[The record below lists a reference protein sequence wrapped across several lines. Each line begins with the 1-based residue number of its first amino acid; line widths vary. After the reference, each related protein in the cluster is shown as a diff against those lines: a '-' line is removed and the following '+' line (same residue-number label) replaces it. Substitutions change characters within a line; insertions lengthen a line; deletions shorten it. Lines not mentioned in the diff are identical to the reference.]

1 MSRPCPKHR
10 SIHKRA
16 DARTLDGDGVVGGE
30 SRLSNSNRGCGFRWA
45 LLFVFAILLC
55 AGCDDRVAGAVGTG
69 NAGRVMGKVGP
80 ESLVKDGGY
89 AVRLVALDDEG
100 SVIDSTECDST
111 GLFRFSEHKA
121 GPYRVEV
128 WRNGRFRG
136 ETSFVIDGDVDGI
149 VVVLVEGVF
158 QQELDLSPIGL
169 VDSVFVDY
177 RENRGVKVGD
187 KWLVQTTRDT
197 AFVIHAHL
205 GGATG
210 RWEEWVVV
218 RRSGRD
224 VLFNLADSRTL
235 DFQRRIDSGAYLL
248 TPHTMALWD
257 FDSSLPGGILED
269 RSPNGNDLTFQGGAS
284 FVSSPH
290 GRAFIQSSGVP
301 LVVGPEGDT
310 LPNSLRWDRTGMM
323 TYEMRFKMDSIPK
336 GGMVLLGSETSVRI
350 WVMPSRQLVVESQ
363 IYDEVGEYL
372 RWGSVATL
380 GETVPVGEWID
391 LAVSLDWE
399 ADQIY
404 VWIDEHAV
412 PTYTRSDW
420 GRGSWM
426 VNDSAGA
433 FCVGGASWDR
443 RPSHFQL
450 DEVRISDTLIF
461 GKGLPIEFSEVEL
474 VSSLSLSEGVAI
486 FAGAGVDQ
494 VCSDCSSVLLGF
506 DATTQHVGAY
516 AWKPQIPASVLGKKI
531 VSAALVVFDTAV
543 SVVDATTDYRLFRI
557 EEDWSREDEATGWIL
572 GREWTRRV
580 SANPVAMSPRN
591 AGSSGG
597 LVFEITN
604 LVQNWVDDSNR
615 NHGVLLRAVD
625 ENAPGVGFFAAG
637 TPDDRGRKMQIEV
650 RYR

>member
-1 MSRPCPKHR
+1 MSRPCLNQL
-10 SIHKRA
+10 SIRRVGMCRANESLFKRVSH
-16 DARTLDGDGVVGGE
+16 LDGAIWRCGGWWM
-30 SRLSNSNRGCGFRWA
+30 LFLA
-45 LLFVFAILLC
+45 LIALC
-55 AGCDDRVAGAVGTG
+55 CTGCDDRVTGSVGTG

-80 ESLVKDGGY
+80 ESVVKGDAY
-89 AVRLVALDDEG
+89 AVRLVALDGDG
-100 SVIDSTECDST
+100 FVVDSTECDSN
-111 GLFRFSEHKA
+111 GVFRFPEHRP

-136 ETSFVIDGDVDGI
+136 ETSFVIDGDVGGI
-149 VVVLVEGVF
+149 VVVVVEGVF
-158 QQELDLSPIGL
+158 QQELDLSSIGA

-218 RRSGRD
+218 RRAGKD

-248 TPHTMALWD
+248 TPRTMALWE
-257 FDSSLPGGILED
+257 FDSSFPGGILKD
-269 RSPNGNDLTFQGGAS
+269 RSPNGNDLTFRGGAS

-290 GRAFIQSSGVP
+290 GRAFVQSSGTP
-301 LVVGPEGDT
+301 AIVGPEGDT
-310 LPNSLRWDRTGMM
+310 LPSSLRWDRTGMM

-363 IYDEVGEYL
+363 IYDDGDEYS

-380 GETVPVGEWID
+380 GGAVPVGEWVD

-404 VWIDEHAV
+404 VWIDEQAMS
-412 PTYTRSDW
+412 TFTRTDW
-420 GRGSWM
+420 SRESWM
-426 VNDSAGA
+426 VNDSIGA

-443 RPSHFQL
+443 RPSHFLL
-450 DEVRISDTLIF
+450 DEVRISDTLVF
-461 GKGLPIEFSEVEL
+461 GKGLPIEFSVLETVL
-474 VSSLSLSEGVAI
+474 SGSLSEGATI
-486 FAGAGVDQ
+486 SASSDGGSI
-494 VCSDCSSVLLGF
+494 CGDCSSAMLGL
-506 DATTQHVGAY
+506 DVGSGRVGAY
-516 AWKPQIPASVLGKKI
+516 AWKPQIPSAILGKKI
-531 VSAALVVFDTAV
+531 VSAALVLFDTAV
-543 SVVDATTDYRLFRI
+543 SAVDATTDYRLFRI
-557 EEDWSREDEATGWIL
+557 EESWSPTDDATEWIQD
-572 GREWTRRV
+572 GAWTRRISMAPLV
-580 SANPVAMSPRN
+580 MSPRN

-597 LVFEITN
+597 LIFEITN
-604 LVQNWVDDSNR
+604 LMQSWVDEPIR

-625 ENAPGVGFFAAG
+625 ENAPGVRFFAAG
-637 TPDDRGRKMQIEV
+637 VPDDRGRKMQIQV